1 MKRKLTPENYAKLL
15 NQECQKYGIDKKK
28 SVAPVLEQ
36 LMITPTDKNLLWI
49 IEYELADAQQLQQIY
64 PDPFRPTNP
73 INDGI
78 FTGDL
83 LLGAIPPEG
92 IPYLIPLELLK
103 THMLVTSRTGGG
115 KTNLNFVII
124 TQILESRKNVE
135 DI

>member
-1 MKRKLTPENYAKLL
+1 MKRKLTPEHYTKFL

-28 SVAPVLEQ
+28 SVAPILEQ
-36 LMITPTDKNLLWI
+36 LMITPTDKNLLEI
-49 IEYELADAQQLQQIY
+49 IEYELTEAKQLQQTY
-64 PDPFRPTNP
+64 PDPFRTTNP
-73 INDGI
+73 INEGV

-92 IPYLIPLELLK
+92 LPYLVPLELLK

-115 KTNLNFVII
+115 KTNLNYVIL
-124 TQILESRKNVE
+124 TQILESRRNVD